1 MVLCRRLKAGESAAL
16 PKSYTG
22 SLRQAATKLTKAKV
36 GTFKVVVVDAG
47 NVRVWRT
54 A

>member
-1 MVLCRRLKAGESAAL
+1 VLCRRLKAGESAAL
-16 PKSYTG
+16 PKSYAS
-22 SLRQAATKLTKAKV
+22 SLRQAATKLNKAKV